1 MRYTEGVY
9 KRKRNGKIVY
19 DGVLAYYDEHGKR
32 KFAHRER
39 KTQYA
44 AREALRKLR
53 NELEEPGPK
62 ALENNVVTFAQL
74 ADYCDRKSIS
84 KRSTTA
90 RVKNYVALE
99 MRVRTNHA
107 SNISA
112 RTEWHQ
118 RPDAPSTA
126 ARELQTLRAMLYEAK
141 RNQWI
146 KQNPFE
152 FARKNEVI
160 KASDRKKR
168 NLFLTFGDEIK
179 LLRAC
184 ETEDRR
190 HLRALII
197 VAVDPG
203 ARFGELIHLKKAQ
216 VDFTGSGTIYGLLN
230 YKDLGGD
237 KQTRNAKMT
246 PRVREALLDVINN
259 PPAKAFKVQRGKK
272 PSAELVFGTSNN
284 VRTAWAGALEEA
296 GLTHLGLHFHDL
308 RHTPGTRVKKM
319 VDLVDIANALG
330 HKDPKTTAQIYINH
344 TDEDLIDFARAVEQA
359 VEAGYRQAMLED
371 VRPDLESGLI
381 S

>member
-39 KTQYA
+39 KTHYA
-44 AREALRKLR
+44 AKEALRKLR
-53 NELEEPGPK
+53 NELEERGPK
-62 ALENNVVTFAQL
+62 ALENNVVNFAQL
-74 ADYCDRKSIS
+74 ADYCEQEVYLEAEYNSAGEKLRGVRNASAYKSHLKHFRDFFGRKKLKDISIADVKRYRS
-84 KRSTTA
+84 HRLRSTRRGPNGTGVPIAPGTA
-90 RVKNYVALE
+90 V
-99 MRVRTNHA
+99 
-107 SNISA
+107 
-112 RTEWHQ
+112 
-118 RPDAPSTA
+118 
-126 ARELQTLRAMLYEAK
+126 RELQTLRAMLYEAK

-168 NLFLTFGDEIK
+168 NLFLTFSDEIK

-197 VAVDPG
+197 VAVDTG
-203 ARFGELIHLKKAQ
+203 ARFGELIHLIKAQ
-216 VDFTGSGTIYGLLN
+216 IDFNGSGTIYGLLN

-246 PRVREALLDVINN
+246 PRVREALLDVIHN

-272 PSAELVFGTSNN
+272 PSEELVFGISND
-284 VRTAWAGALEEA
+284 VRTAWAGALEDA
-296 GLTHLGLHFHDL
+296 GLTHLGP
-308 RHTPGTRVKKM
+308 TSMT
-319 VDLVDIANALG
+319 
-330 HKDPKTTAQIYINH
+330 
-344 TDEDLIDFARAVEQA
+344 
-359 VEAGYRQAMLED
+359 
-371 VRPDLESGLI
+371 
-381 S
+381 